1 MGVACFQL
9 TDPRQPATCNL
20 RRNGIAVLPEFSL
33 TSRNLPGLHIVALHG
48 ELDLASAD
56 GLAEALV
63 EIAGSTLVVDLADLS
78 FMDSSGIG
86 ALVVARKRIR
96 AKGLGELVV
105 TRPTAIVQKVLEI
118 VGLAGWIAEWSPD
131 WDDLS

>member
-1 MGVACFQL
+1 M
-9 TDPRQPATCNL
+9 
-20 RRNGIAVLPEFSL
+20 LPEFSL

-78 FMDSSGIG
+78 YMDSSGIG
-86 ALVVARKRIR
+86 ALVVARTRIR

-118 VGLAGWIAEWSPD
+118 VGLAGWIADWSPD

>member
-1 MGVACFQL
+1 MGVACTQL
-9 TDPRQPATCNL
+9 TDPLAPAICNL

-33 TSRNLPGLHIVALHG
+33 TSRDLPGLHIVALHG

-56 GLAEALV
+56 GVAEAVV
-63 EIAGSTLVVDLADLS
+63 EIAGSTLVVDVADLS
-78 FMDSSGIG
+78 YMDSSGIG

-118 VGLAGWIAEWSPD
+118 VGLAGWIADWSPD

>member
-1 MGVACFQL
+1 M
-9 TDPRQPATCNL
+9 
-20 RRNGIAVLPEFSL
+20 PEFSL
-33 TSRNLPGLHIVALHG
+33 TSRSLPDLHIVALHG

-86 ALVVARKRIR
+86 ALVVARNRIR
-96 AKGLGELVV
+96 AKGARGAGGHQTECD
-105 TRPTAIVQKVLEI
+105 RPEGIGDRGAR
-118 VGLAGWIAEWSPD
+118 
-131 WDDLS
+131 

>member
-1 MGVACFQL
+1 
-9 TDPRQPATCNL
+9 
-20 RRNGIAVLPEFSL
+20 VLPEFSL
-33 TSRNLPGLHIVALHG
+33 TSRNLPGLNIVELHG

-56 GLAEALV
+56 GLAAALV
-63 EIAGSTLVVDLADLS
+63 ETAGSTLVVDLADLS

-86 ALVVARKRIR
+86 ALVAARKRIR
-96 AKGLGELVV
+96 AMGPGELVV
-105 TRPTAIVQKVLEI
+105 TRPTAIVEKVLEI

>member
-1 MGVACFQL
+1 VVP
-9 TDPRQPATCNL
+9 D
-20 RRNGIAVLPEFSL
+20 FSL

-56 GLAEALV
+56 GLAAALV

-96 AKGLGELVV
+96 ARGLGELMV
-105 TRPTAIVQKVLEI
+105 TRPTPIVQKALEI
-118 VGLAGWIAEWSPD
+118 VGLAEWIAAWSPD
-131 WDDLS
+131 WDELS